1 MKGKT
6 CPLGRA
12 GLYGSLAAISPLV
25 WPAGADAHLVS
36 TGFGPFYDGVTH
48 LALSPDDLL
57 AVLAIAPLSGLCGA
71 RHVRA
76 VLFTLPTAWVVA
88 GWLGLRRAMEV
99 SAPVANTLSFLV
111 VGALVAADRKWSWS
125 LVVGL
130 ALALGLLHGFLNG
143 TAMAQAAGGVMA
155 LVGMA
160 TTIFVIV
167 AIVAGLVVSLRAA
180 WARVAVR
187 VAGSWIAAIGFL
199 MLGWA
204 LRR

>member
-12 GLYGSLAAISPLV
+12 GLYGSLAAISLLV

>member
-12 GLYGSLAAISPLV
+12 GLYGSLAAISLLV

-180 WARVAVR
+180 WAWVAVR

>member
-6 CPLGRA
+6 RLGGQA
-12 GLYGSLAAISPLV
+12 GCYGSLAAVFLLL
-25 WPAGADAHLVS
+25 WPAGAKAHLVS

-57 AVLAIAPLSGLCGA
+57 SVLAIALLSGLCGA

-88 GWLGLRRAMEV
+88 GWLGMQRATEV
-99 SAPVANTLSFLV
+99 SVPVASTLSFLV
-111 VGALVAADRKWSWS
+111 VGALAAVDLKVPWS
-125 LVVGL
+125 LVAGL
-130 ALALGLLHGFLNG
+130 ALALGLLDGFMNG
-143 TAMAQAAGGVMA
+143 TAMAQAGGGSVALLGTATAVFVTVA
-155 LVGMA
+155 LV
-160 TTIFVIV
+160 
-167 AIVAGLVVSLRAA
+167 AGFVVSLRAA

-187 VAGSWIAAIGFL
+187 VAGSWITAIGLL

-204 LRR
+204 FRM